1 MISSCSQHQS
11 LKRAFLFAPYGDY
24 DTKFVSDL
32 QNENGLS
39 SVQVKHWFMVMRQ
52 RMNVK
57 EFVFGDIEYNDIND
71 ENVTDNIK
79 QSGRS
84 PLDVLVDF
92 PGLKLQPT
100 ASVGDKGDDTRSEND
115 SGNFEG
121 DVSSEEEDSVFN
133 KEKDT
138 TITKRAPGMMWT
150 YGAPN
155 VPSFLPKVNAPSF
168 DTSPNKSS
176 PRRESFEEVSLIEED
191 NEENDNSRR
200 TPEMW
205 ISGAPDSWD
214 SGSDVSNEAEVL
226 HVNAPSFICST
237 PNKNGKCQ
245 KMPEVRNLKKEK
257 LSVEEKAKRYDLLKL
272 GIEVLVKQMEVMRE
286 RLEAQ
291 NPPAEVNI
299 KQEPGLQQLS
309 QQPFPFQQTQMVDS
323 WPQQQAQQPLQ
334 FVPLHHELPP
344 QLNYQTPPPQWIPRH
359 HQPHSQYYQTPQ
371 KLNAQHHPHQGVF
384 RQRY

>member
-1 MISSCSQHQS
+1 MS
-11 LKRAFLFAPYGDY
+11 
-24 DTKFVSDL
+24 TL

-39 SVQVKHWFMVMRQ
+39 SVQVKQWFMVMRQ

-57 EFVFGDIEYNDIND
+57 EFVSGDIEYIDIND
-71 ENVTDNIK
+71 ENVTDDVK

-92 PGLKLQPT
+92 SGLTLQPT
-100 ASVGDKGDDTRSEND
+100 ASVRDKDDDTRNGND
-115 SGNFEG
+115 SGNFEEE
-121 DVSSEEEDSVFN
+121 VSSEEEDSVFIEDN
-133 KEKDT
+133 A
-138 TITKRAPGMMWT
+138 ITKRAPEMMWT

-168 DTSPNKSS
+168 DTSPKKSC
-176 PRRESFEEVSLIEED
+176 PRRESFEEISSYEED
-191 NEENDNSRR
+191 VEENDNTRR

-205 ISGAPDSWD
+205 TNGAPDNWD
-214 SGSDVSNEAEVL
+214 SGSDVSNEMEGL
-226 HVNAPSFICST
+226 HVNKPLFISST

-245 KMPEVRNLKKEK
+245 KMPEVRNIKKEK

-309 QQPFPFQQTQMVDS
+309 QQPFPFQQTQMVDP

-344 QLNYQTPPPQWIPRH
+344 QLNYQTPPPQWIPRQ
-359 HQPHSQYYQTPQ
+359 HQPHPQYYQTPQ
-371 KLNAQHHPHQGVF
+371 QLNAQHHPHQGVF